1 MHLWRSNQKKKY
13 NVRPRCSTH
22 AVSHRPVPSHGA
34 STATDA
40 PTLVLVF
47 LRCRRLLILSAT
59 VCVASS
65 FGLSG
70 GASPLLRQSAA
81 AAVVRVPEPVRCAY
95 NPQPSKAR
103 PKKSKAPKEKVKA
116 RRRPPSSCRSRPS
129 GRAPLHHG
137 DTHSGLSLFTVVGV
151 IPFTASLARQAWTKY
166 KFTNRRIEVA
176 SGFQG
181 KDVVQII
188 WREIADVKWLR
199 RYGGAAGDLV
209 FSLTDGSKLEMRS
222 VPEFDR
228 NLAFVM
234 KQVSEDALEASD
246 YPDKPARD
254 FLAKVESG
262 GGARRAARARRGG
275 AVGDPDTACAHEV
288 ARTLLMLYRESPEH
302 GVRRMLGFVVVCM
315 YGEEAFERP
324 PRGPASYGNRCGAC
338 DWFCLACASHE

>member
-34 STATDA
+34 STASDA

-103 PKKSKAPKEKVKA
+103 PKKSKAPKEKVKGPA
-116 RRRPPSSCRSRPS
+116 PAAVVVPEQTFWEGPSITETLIP
-129 GRAPLHHG
+129 
-137 DTHSGLSLFTVVGV
+137 GLSLFTVVGV

-234 KQVSEDALEASD
+234 KQVSEDALQASD

-262 GGARRAARARRGG
+262 EEEPVELPALDAAA
-275 AVGDPDTACAHEV
+275 P
-288 ARTLLMLYRESPEH
+288 
-302 GVRRMLGFVVVCM
+302 
-315 YGEEAFERP
+315 
-324 PRGPASYGNRCGAC
+324 
-338 DWFCLACASHE
+338 